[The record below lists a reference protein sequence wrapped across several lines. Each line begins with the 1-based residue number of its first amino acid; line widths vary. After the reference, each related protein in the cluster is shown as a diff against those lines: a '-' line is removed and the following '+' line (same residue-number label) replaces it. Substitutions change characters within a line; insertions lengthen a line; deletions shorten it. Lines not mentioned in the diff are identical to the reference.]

1 MIKRF
6 VITIPLFIV
15 LLLSGNIVRADSDNI
30 FVGTDTVDEVYEDLD
45 IIMEE
50 SSAPYQDGELT
61 PDELNF
67 ERTQKIFIDTLPYFF
82 KEKKVT
88 ADSLKELINNS
99 DYVYYMPIYR
109 EHETVF
115 LTIARGSEITEENY
129 QLFEQVSITDEE
141 LARLERDVGRWCVTE
156 IGVDKP
162 RNPST
167 DYIGLM
173 ESYLAYKDIHNA
185 EVYFVSTINPK
196 SPITAVVFTGK
207 MTESG
212 EDEII
217 FVAVDS
223 LQYNGFGNLIS
234 VEPYLY
240 EDDGD
245 YEIEDAEYTY
255 EELRELSK
263 EFDLGPG
270 LSGGGGASQKH
281 SWIPIAAVIAVLCL
295 GIVIC
300 TVLAG
305 TNSKKEK

>member
-1 MIKRF
+1 MKKKTLF
-6 VITIPLFIV
+6 CVYLAITIS
-15 LLLSGNIVRADSDNI
+15 LLVSSNAFASDNT
-30 FVGTDTVDEVYEDLD
+30 FVGTDTVDEVYVDLD

-50 SSAPYQDGELT
+50 SSAPYEDGALT
-61 PDELNF
+61 LDELNF

-82 KEKKVT
+82 KEENVT
-88 ADSLKELINNS
+88 ADSLKELINNA

-115 LTIARGSEITEENY
+115 LSIAKGSEITEEDY
-129 QLFEQVSITDEE
+129 QLFEQVSAPEE
-141 LARLERDVGRWCVTE
+141 EIAKLERDVGRWCVTE
-156 IGVDKP
+156 IGIDEKTKD
-162 RNPST
+162 PST

-173 ESYLAYKDIHNA
+173 ESYLDYKDIHNA

-207 MTESG
+207 KTGPG

-223 LQYNGFGNLIS
+223 LQYDGFGNLIS
-234 VEPYLY
+234 VEPYEY

-263 EFDLGPG
+263 QINLDPELT
-270 LSGGGGASQKH
+270 GGGGGISKR
-281 SWIPIAAVIAVLCL
+281 INYGVYIAIVAGVIIIA
-295 GIVIC
+295 GVIILIRKR
-300 TVLAG
+300 TQR
-305 TNSKKEK
+305 